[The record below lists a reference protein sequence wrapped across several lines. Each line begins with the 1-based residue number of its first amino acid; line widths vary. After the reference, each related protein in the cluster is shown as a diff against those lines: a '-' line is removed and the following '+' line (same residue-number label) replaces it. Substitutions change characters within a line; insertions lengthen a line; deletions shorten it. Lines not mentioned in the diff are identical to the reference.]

1 MHEESLRLYRVSMRM
16 DVTGLV
22 LASSEDEAKDG
33 ALAGLWAINPAQM
46 PEPDSLKAHEEPIER
61 VTGVFPVK

>member
-1 MHEESLRLYRVSMRM
+1 MHDEALRLYRVSMRM

-22 LASSEDEAKDG
+22 LASSESEAKDG

-46 PEPDSLKAHEEPIER
+46 PEPDSVQAHEEPIER
-61 VTGVFPVK
+61 VTGAFPVK